1 MKNFSNALID
11 TLNTRNGVAPSADLV
26 TSINN
31 AKSHARALDALFGS
45 KTFDPIAKKLLS
57 SLSITDAKQNR
68 EDFIAVK
75 VVVKIIA
82 AANALAKGS
91 VSLLDPY
98 SKTIIENLIKLQ
110 GLSNKSAMVSLSRA
124 IVYTDDDQKANL
136 VSKYACSA
144 GTAGTQSSSTRM
156 MLRNLDICEVE
167 KSRRGDVM
175 TMKTNERTAAMI
187 ELFTGKKVNM
197 VTETPVKAA
206 PAAKAA
212 PAPVAAAPA
221 APVKAKAVA
230 KKPAAAKAAT
240 AKPAAKKPADKAPVK
255 ADAAKPAAKPAAKA
269 KAPAKKPAAK

>member
-1 MKNFSNALID
+1 MKNFSNALLE
-11 TLNTRNGVAPSADLV
+11 TLTARQAAAPSNDLV

-31 AKSHARALDALFGS
+31 AKSHARALDALFGT
-45 KTFDPIAKKLLS
+45 KAFDPIAKKLLT

-82 AANALAKGS
+82 AANAIAKGS

-187 ELFTGKKVNM
+187 ELFTGKKVSII
-197 VTETPVKAA
+197 ADA
-206 PAAKAA
+206 PAKAA
-212 PAPVAAAPA
+212 PVAAVVTAAKPAVKPAKPAAKPTVKPVAD
-221 APVKAKAVA
+221 
-230 KKPAAAKAAT
+230 KKPAVKPVKPAVADKPVKT
-240 AKPAAKKPADKAPVK
+240 KPAAKKPA
-255 ADAAKPAAKPAAKA
+255 
-269 KAPAKKPAAK
+269 AKK